1 MLDGFKSLF
10 WIVSNFLLVKY
21 FTYLIKGGT
30 LFDFTVGKK
39 KILKNLLIGDAGCV
53 ICSKD
58 TYAQMFKYS
67 ISSVSLLCVGYCGGH
82 KGAVATVSALKSLIG
97 LKLSE
102 SISHS
107 FVSNPL

>member
-1 MLDGFKSLF
+1 M
-10 WIVSNFLLVKY
+10 
-21 FTYLIKGGT
+21 
-30 LFDFTVGKK
+30 
-39 KILKNLLIGDAGCV
+39 ILKNLLIGDTGCV

-67 ISSVSLLCVGYCGGH
+67 ISNVSLLCVGYCVGH
-82 KGAVATVSALKSLIG
+82 KAAVATVSALKSLIG

-107 FVSNPL
+107 FVSNTL